1 MLLMTCGLNE
11 RWLINSQKQPKKK
24 TVTRYIAFS
33 LLHVGK
39 NEFYMDF
46 VKEVKIFEG
55 NIFHIKL
62 HYLQPSMYVLDI
74 IANNNNIQ
82 F

>member
-1 MLLMTCGLNE
+1 MRDGSLTHRSN
-11 RWLINSQKQPKKK
+11 QKKKK

-55 NIFHIKL
+55 NIFHISHL
-62 HYLQPSMYVLDI
+62 ST
-74 IANNNNIQ
+74 
-82 F
+82 

>member
-1 MLLMTCGLNE
+1 MRDGSLTHKSN
-11 RWLINSQKQPKKK
+11 QKKK